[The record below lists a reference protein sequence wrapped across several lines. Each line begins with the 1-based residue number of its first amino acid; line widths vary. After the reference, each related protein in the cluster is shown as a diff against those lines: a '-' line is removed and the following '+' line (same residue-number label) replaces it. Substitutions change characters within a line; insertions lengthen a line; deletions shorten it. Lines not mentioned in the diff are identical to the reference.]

1 MISNVRPCIS
11 RTLFLG
17 APIYMEGTITVRNMA
32 SRNHTI
38 ATLGSHCA
46 LQLLKGAKDEGLRT
60 LLVCEKKRIDLYK
73 RFRFIDDIF
82 IIKDTNEITSKR
94 CIDYLQK
101 TNSILIPHGT
111 LIAYMD
117 SDQIERID
125 IPIFGNKWILRW
137 EADREL
143 KQKLMER
150 SNLLVSRSVRS
161 KNDIQGLCIVKL
173 HGAAGGRGYFI
184 AWNRQSFERHATRLI
199 GEKMIGSEQD
209 LFIQEYVFGVP
220 AFLHYF
226 YSPIT
231 GEIELMGVDRRYE
244 SNVDGIG
251 RIPAREQ
258 LCADIE
264 MSYNVVGNIPIV
276 LRESLL
282 LKAYQMGESFVNTS
296 KTLVPP
302 GMNGPFCLEG
312 VYDKDGNFVSF
323 EFSARIV
330 AGTNLYP
337 SGSPYSDLIYA
348 QPMSMGRRIA
358 REIKLANEKDMID
371 KVTT

>member
-1 MISNVRPCIS
+1 ML
-11 RTLFLG
+11 TELGEFLL
-17 APIYMEGTITVRNMA
+17 E
-32 SRNHTI
+32 
-38 ATLGSHCA
+38 
-46 LQLLKGAKDEGLRT
+46 
-60 LLVCEKKRIDLYK
+60 
-73 RFRFIDDIF
+73 
-82 IIKDTNEITSKR
+82 
-94 CIDYLQK
+94 
-101 TNSILIPHGT
+101 
-111 LIAYMD
+111 
-117 SDQIERID
+117 
-125 IPIFGNKWILRW
+125 
-137 EADREL
+137 
-143 KQKLMER
+143 
-150 SNLLVSRSVRS
+150 
-161 KNDIQGLCIVKL
+161 
-173 HGAAGGRGYFI
+173 
-184 AWNRQSFERHATRLI
+184 
-199 GEKMIGSEQD
+199 SE
-209 LFIQEYVFGVP
+209 
-220 AFLHYF
+220 
-226 YSPIT
+226 
-231 GEIELMGVDRRYE
+231 
-244 SNVDGIG
+244 
-251 RIPAREQ
+251 

>member
-1 MISNVRPCIS
+1 MYDPVYRE
-11 RTLFLG
+11 LFLR

-82 IIKDTNEITSKR
+82 IIEDTNEITSKR
-94 CIDYLQK
+94 CIDYLK
-101 TNSILIPHGT
+101 ETNSILIPHGT

-117 SDQIERID
+117 SDHIERID
-125 IPIFGNKWILRW
+125 VPIFGNKWILRW

-150 SNLLVSRSVRS
+150 SNLLVSKSVKS

-184 AWNRQSFERHATRLI
+184 AWNRESFERHAMRLI
-199 GEKMIGSEQD
+199 GEGMIGSEQD

-244 SNVDGIG
+244 SNVDGLG
-251 RIPAREQ
+251 RIPSREQ

-264 MSYNVVGNIPIV
+264 MSYNVVGNMPMV

-296 KTLVPP
+296 KILAPP

-348 QPMSMGRRIA
+348 EPMSMGRRIA
-358 REIKLANEKDMID
+358 REIKTANEKDMID
-371 KVTT
+371 RVTT

>member
-1 MISNVRPCIS
+1 
-11 RTLFLG
+11 
-17 APIYMEGTITVRNMA
+17 
-32 SRNHTI
+32 
-38 ATLGSHCA
+38 
-46 LQLLKGAKDEGLRT
+46 
-60 LLVCEKKRIDLYK
+60 
-73 RFRFIDDIF
+73 
-82 IIKDTNEITSKR
+82 
-94 CIDYLQK
+94 
-101 TNSILIPHGT
+101 
-111 LIAYMD
+111 MD

-251 RIPAREQ
+251 RIPARE
-258 LCADIE
+258 
-264 MSYNVVGNIPIV
+264 
-276 LRESLL
+276 
-282 LKAYQMGESFVNTS
+282 
-296 KTLVPP
+296 
-302 GMNGPFCLEG
+302 
-312 VYDKDGNFVSF
+312 
-323 EFSARIV
+323 
-330 AGTNLYP
+330 
-337 SGSPYSDLIYA
+337 
-348 QPMSMGRRIA
+348 
-358 REIKLANEKDMID
+358 
-371 KVTT
+371 